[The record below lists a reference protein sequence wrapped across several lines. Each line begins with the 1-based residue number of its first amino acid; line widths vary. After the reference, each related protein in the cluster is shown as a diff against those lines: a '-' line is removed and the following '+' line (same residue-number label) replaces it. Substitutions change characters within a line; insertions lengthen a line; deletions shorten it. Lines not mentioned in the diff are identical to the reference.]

1 MTRKKYRI
9 VGSPLGRGAVGDE
22 VDLNDVEAR
31 ALLALGRVVEV
42 GSTRQAAMT
51 AEAAPASSKPAKKA
65 AKKKRA
71 YKRRDMTAE
80 D

>member
-9 VGSPLGRGAVGDE
+9 VGSPLGRGAVGDD

-42 GSTRQAAMT
+42 GSTRQMVADDD
-51 AEAAPASSKPAKKA
+51 SKKPAKKA